1 MELQRKEAWRC
12 SAGRFDA
19 IVIGAGFSGLYALHR
34 LRELGLAAVIIER
47 ADNVGGTWLF
57 NRYPG
62 ARCDIESIE
71 YSYSFSDE
79 IQQEWVWTETMP
91 AQPEIEAYL
100 NFVADRLDLRRDI
113 RFNTNVVSMTFDED
127 APDWT
132 VETEAGESFTAPFV
146 VAAAGI
152 LSAPLE
158 PDIAGMDTFAGTSL
172 FTSRWP
178 RHDVDLTGKRVGV
191 IGTGSTGVQLIPVV
205 AKEAAHLT
213 VFQRSPAYTLP
224 WKVRAF
230 EPGELDEM
238 KADYREIRA
247 AQREHPIGAARLS
260 AFSVMFEM
268 MANPP
273 LKTASREDQLRA
285 VEQNGV
291 MGALSWGDVFFDI
304 ESSQMAAKLYGEAVG
319 RIVTDSDTAAS
330 LTPTH
335 PFGCKRPII
344 DQGYYETFNRDNV
357 TLVDLRKGAIRA
369 VTPTGIDTE
378 QGSYDLDVIIYATGF
393 DAMTGALSRI
403 DIRGRDGMS
412 LKDFWADEGPL
423 CYLGLAVAGFPNLF
437 IVQAP
442 GSPAPASNF
451 VAALEQHVEW
461 IGDCI
466 TYLRDQATTAPSRRC
481 PRRSRNG
488 SSTPRPSSRRRCSS
502 IRPATPGTTAETC
515 PARNGCTWA
524 TPAESRSI
532 AGGATRSPTPAT
544 QVSSSRDED
553 VGTRLSHRPGF
564 RRCAAARACRVEKLR
579 RLGAVVADRRSPA
592 RRGGARRTGA
602 VRYDADGAA
611 AEAGAHAGIVRGRGR
626 GALGARCRARPY
638 RPGTLEGQVD
648 SPPQARAG

>member
-1 MELQRKEAWRC
+1 M

-34 LRELGLAAVIIER
+34 LRELGLRAVILER
-47 ADNVGGTWLF
+47 ADAVGGTWLH

-79 IQQEWVWTETMP
+79 IQQDWVWTETMP

-100 NFVADRLDLRRDI
+100 NFVADRLDLCRDI
-113 RFNTNVVSMTFDED
+113 AFDTNVVAMTFDE
-127 APDWT
+127 AASEWA
-132 VETEAGESFTAPFV
+132 VKTEAGETFTAPFV

-152 LSAPLE
+152 LSAPLD
-158 PDIAGMDTFAGTSL
+158 PDIAGMDLFAGTSL

-178 RHDVDLTGKRVGV
+178 RGGVDLSGKRVGV

-205 AKEAAHLT
+205 ASEAAHLT

-224 WKVRAF
+224 WRIRRF

-238 KADYREIRA
+238 KARYGEIRA
-247 AQREHPIGAARLS
+247 TQRDHPIGAARLS

-285 VEQNGV
+285 VEENGI

-304 ESSQMAAKLYGEAVG
+304 EASRMAAELYGVAVA
-319 RIVTDSDTAAS
+319 RIVADPETAAA

-357 TLVDLRKGAIRA
+357 TLVDLRKGPIRS

-378 QGSYDLDVIIYATGF
+378 QGSYELDVIIYATGF

-403 DIRGRDGMS
+403 DVRGRDGVS

-423 CYLGLAVAGFPNLF
+423 SYLGLAVAGFPNLF
-437 IVQAP
+437 IVQGP

-466 TYLRDQATTAPSRRC
+466 AHLCTEGYRTIDALPEAQREWAAHTASLVAPTVLVHPSCNSWYNGGNVPGKKQMYMGYTGGIPEYRKRC
-481 PRRSRNG
+481 
-488 SSTPRPSSRRRCSS
+488 
-502 IRPATPGTTAETC
+502 
-515 PARNGCTWA
+515 
-524 TPAESRSI
+524 
-532 AGGATRSPTPAT
+532 
-544 QVSSSRDED
+544 DE
-553 VGTRLSHRPGF
+553 V
-564 RRCAAARACRVEKLR
+564 AAAGYSGFKL
-579 RLGAVVADRRSPA
+579 A
-592 RRGGARRTGA
+592 
-602 VRYDADGAA
+602 
-611 AEAGAHAGIVRGRGR
+611 
-626 GALGARCRARPY
+626 
-638 RPGTLEGQVD
+638 
-648 SPPQARAG
+648 

>member
-1 MELQRKEAWRC
+1 VVVQ
-12 SAGRFDA
+12 GRFDA

-34 LRELGLAAVIIER
+34 LRELGLSVVVIER
-47 ADNVGGTWLF
+47 ADEVGGTWLF

-100 NFVADRLDLRRDI
+100 NFVADRLGLRRDI
-113 RFNTNVVSMTFDED
+113 VFNTDVVSMTFDEH
-127 APDWT
+127 ATVWT
-132 VETEAGESFTAPFV
+132 AKTQAGEHFTAPFV

-158 PDIAGMDTFAGTSL
+158 PDIPGMDTFAGTSL

-178 RHDVDLTGKRVGV
+178 RHDVDLAGKRVGV

-205 AKEAAHLT
+205 ANEAEHLT

-238 KADYREIRA
+238 KAGYGGIRA

-273 LKTASREDQLRA
+273 LKTASRDDQMRA

-304 ESSQMAAKLYGEAVG
+304 ESSQMAARLYGEAVG
-319 RIVTDSDTAAS
+319 RIVDDADTAAA

-344 DQGYYETFNRDNV
+344 DQGYYATFNRDNV
-357 TLVDLRKGAIRA
+357 TLVDLRKGSIRA
-369 VTPTGIDTE
+369 VTPSGIDTD
-378 QGSYDLDVIIYATGF
+378 QGSHDLDVIIYATGF
-393 DAMTGALSRI
+393 DAMTGALRRI

-412 LKDFWADEGPL
+412 LKEFWSDEGPL

-461 IGDCI
+461 IGDCVS
-466 TYLRDQATTAPSRRC
+466 YLRTKGYQTIEALPEAQREWMEHITSLVAPTVLVHPSC
-481 PRRSRNG
+481 NSWYNG
-488 SSTPRPSSRRRCSS
+488 GNVPGKQRMYMGYTGGIPEYRRRCD
-502 IRPATPGTTAETC
+502 
-515 PARNGCTWA
+515 
-524 TPAESRSI
+524 
-532 AGGATRSPTPAT
+532 
-544 QVSSSRDED
+544 QV
-553 VGTRLSHRPGF
+553 
-564 RRCAAARACRVEKLR
+564 
-579 RLGAVVADRRSPA
+579 
-592 RRGGARRTGA
+592 
-602 VRYDADGAA
+602 
-611 AEAGAHAGIVRGRGR
+611 AEAGYTGFKLA
-626 GALGARCRARPY
+626 
-638 RPGTLEGQVD
+638 
-648 SPPQARAG
+648 